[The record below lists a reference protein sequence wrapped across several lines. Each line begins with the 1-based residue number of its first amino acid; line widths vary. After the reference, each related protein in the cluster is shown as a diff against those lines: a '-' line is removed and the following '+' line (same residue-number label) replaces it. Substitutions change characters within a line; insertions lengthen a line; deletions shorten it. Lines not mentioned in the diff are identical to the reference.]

1 MKLQLGLKTDPIET
15 RYSYPWLF
23 DLLGEEGVCEVQIGS
38 FFELYTLEDAWFVN
52 LRQEAMSRGLVL
64 RSLFTAH
71 RELGGFFYGDPYMEK
86 AARRGCER
94 FLQVANLLGV
104 DFCGWNPG
112 AIYRDRLKSKAAGLA
127 CFHRHLRE
135 LTHLAR
141 QLGLK
146 GITLE
151 PMSCLSEPP
160 STPEEILNMMETAA
174 EYHHK
179 HLDSTSPVYL
189 CGDISHG
196 VADANRN
203 VIHNNVELFEF
214 AIPWMA
220 EFHFKNTDTAFNTT
234 FGFSPEELS
243 RGIVKPTQV
252 REVIERNA
260 SRWPIDNV
268 VGYLEIA
275 GPKIGRDYS
284 DPLLGGQLRDS
295 LRALKDVFNSQG
307 TTTGSCRHV
316 SDSAV

>member
-1 MKLQLGLKTDPIET
+1 MKLGLGLKTDPVET

-23 DLLGEEGVCEVQIGS
+23 DLLAEEGVCEVQIGS
-38 FFELYTLEDAWFVN
+38 FFELYKLDDAWFIN
-52 LRQEAMSRGLVL
+52 LRQEAMTRGLVL

-86 AARRGCER
+86 AARRSCER
-94 FLQVANLLGV
+94 FLQVAYLLGV

-112 AIYRDRLKSKAAGLA
+112 AIYRDRADTKTAGLI
-127 CFHRHLRE
+127 CFHRNLHE
-135 LTHLAR
+135 LMHLAR

-160 STPEEILNMMETAA
+160 STPEEIRGMMETAA
-174 EYHHK
+174 AYHRQ

-196 VADANRN
+196 VADVHRN
-203 VIHNNVELFEF
+203 VIYGNIELFEF

-220 EFHFKNTDTAFNTT
+220 EFHFKNTDAVFNST
-234 FGFSPEELS
+234 FGFGPEELS
-243 RGIVKPTQV
+243 RGIVKLVQV
-252 REVIERNA
+252 REVIARNA

-268 VGYLEIA
+268 VGYLEMP

-295 LRALKDVFNSQG
+295 LRALKEVF
-307 TTTGSCRHV
+307 C
-316 SDSAV
+316 